1 MDEYITIE
9 GYVEDIIYN
18 NSENGYSVFKLSYKN
33 MKLTC
38 VGTILEVKPGE
49 LLELIGNWVSHKK
62 FGKQFSFKEVKRQL
76 PNSENAMVKYLSSGF
91 IKGIG
96 EKTAIKI
103 INHFGSDITYVLE
116 NDPMR
121 LSEIKGISQ
130 QKAIE
135 IKETMQQQK
144 NLSSVVMFF
153 SKYGISINTALKAYK
168 LLGEETLDL
177 IKKNPYRLCDELIG
191 LSFKKADMIAS
202 SEQLE
207 FDSSERITSGL
218 IYILRKALSQGHTF
232 LKIDNLVKHSS
243 QLLKVNPELIRYEL
257 KETINNGM
265 LVNNSE
271 CIYIPKY
278 YDSEKYVA
286 DRIRSLKEIDYS
298 SNKKLAESSFK
309 KVLENM
315 NIEIDSIQQQAVNTA
330 LYKGISVISGG
341 PGTGKTT
348 IIKVLI
354 DTLFMMGVKFLL
366 AAPTGRAAKKME
378 EYSVFES
385 KTIHRLLEVEVISST
400 NESIFNRNEY
410 NPLECDVLIIDE
422 VSMVDILLMQA
433 LLKALPIGGRI
444 VLLGDSNQL
453 PAVGPGLVLQDIIE
467 SEIVHCTLLNKIYR
481 QGEFSKIPELSQN
494 IINGIITQDYNYKN
508 EINLIECK
516 DDSQSIKTIETIYN
530 EHIINK
536 TDIQIISPSKKG
548 MLGTDNL
555 NKYMQDKINS
565 KHFTKNEKIF
575 STGIFREH
583 DKVMQIKNNYDLYYR
598 SAKGEGYGIYNG
610 DIGVIKEINNEKK
623 YLKVMFEGEKLVEY
637 EFSECNQI
645 ELAYCI
651 TVHKSQGS
659 EYDCIIIPLYYAYEA
674 LLNRNLLYT
683 AITRAKKRIYLI
695 GDKNVITKMI
705 NNKDTNRRY
714 SGLVDMLL
722 EK

>member
-103 INHFGSDITYVLE
+103 INHFGSDITDVLE

-257 KETINNGM
+257 KETINN
-265 LVNNSE
+265 
-271 CIYIPKY
+271 
-278 YDSEKYVA
+278 
-286 DRIRSLKEIDYS
+286 
-298 SNKKLAESSFK
+298 
-309 KVLENM
+309 
-315 NIEIDSIQQQAVNTA
+315 
-330 LYKGISVISGG
+330 
-341 PGTGKTT
+341 
-348 IIKVLI
+348 
-354 DTLFMMGVKFLL
+354 
-366 AAPTGRAAKKME
+366 
-378 EYSVFES
+378 
-385 KTIHRLLEVEVISST
+385 
-400 NESIFNRNEY
+400 
-410 NPLECDVLIIDE
+410 
-422 VSMVDILLMQA
+422 
-433 LLKALPIGGRI
+433 
-444 VLLGDSNQL
+444 
-453 PAVGPGLVLQDIIE
+453 
-467 SEIVHCTLLNKIYR
+467 
-481 QGEFSKIPELSQN
+481 
-494 IINGIITQDYNYKN
+494 
-508 EINLIECK
+508 
-516 DDSQSIKTIETIYN
+516 
-530 EHIINK
+530 
-536 TDIQIISPSKKG
+536 
-548 MLGTDNL
+548 DNL
-555 NKYMQDKINS
+555 D
-565 KHFTKNEKIF
+565 
-575 STGIFREH
+575 
-583 DKVMQIKNNYDLYYR
+583 
-598 SAKGEGYGIYNG
+598 
-610 DIGVIKEINNEKK
+610 
-623 YLKVMFEGEKLVEY
+623 
-637 EFSECNQI
+637 
-645 ELAYCI
+645 
-651 TVHKSQGS
+651 
-659 EYDCIIIPLYYAYEA
+659 
-674 LLNRNLLYT
+674 
-683 AITRAKKRIYLI
+683 
-695 GDKNVITKMI
+695 
-705 NNKDTNRRY
+705 RR
-714 SGLVDMLL
+714 
-722 EK
+722 K